1 LFCKDNK
8 KIKFLLSLVN
18 KMVLI
23 LLTRVYKIG
32 FILLTRVYK
41 KSLSKIHILRKA

>member
-1 LFCKDNK
+1 
-8 KIKFLLSLVN
+8 
-18 KMVLI
+18 MVLI